1 MRKLS
6 PPALLKFVRRYDQV
20 ARICDDG
27 QTIQIISPRLD
38 NEGRF
43 IRLYAGFTRPGRLLL
58 HDDAYTLT
66 ARVNLA
72 GVKLS
77 EVNIFLASYGLATL
91 KDPKGSLE
99 TWVKS
104 LDEYHQHKVNLENAI
119 LALTIT
125 YGRPRIRPGL
135 TLVKPPEP
143 RV

>member
-6 PPALLKFVRRYDQV
+6 PPALLKFVRRYDPV

-38 NEGRF
+38 KEGRF
-43 IRLYAGFTRPGRLLL
+43 IRLYAAFTKPGRLLL

-66 ARVNLA
+66 ARVNLGA
-72 GVKLS
+72 VNLS
-77 EVNIFLASYGLATL
+77 EVNIFLAPYGLATL
-91 KDPKGSLE
+91 KNPKGGLE

-104 LDEYHQHKVNLENAI
+104 FEDYPQRKFSLENAI
-119 LALTIT
+119 LDLTST

-135 TLVKPPEP
+135 TLVKAPEP
-143 RV
+143 RM